1 MINDIIIA
9 FRALLSI
16 KLVVKIFFNNPNTIN
31 YEISQTF
38 PFETMKL
45 PYLLLL
51 FTTHKY

>member
-16 KLVVKIFFNNPNTIN
+16 KLAVKIFFNNSNIIN
-31 YEISQTF
+31 NEISQTF

-51 FTTHKY
+51 LTTHKY

>member
-16 KLVVKIFFNNPNTIN
+16 KLAVKIFFNNPNTIN

-45 PYLLLL
+45 PYLLLV
-51 FTTHKY
+51 FTTRKY